1 MFRKMFKKINLFK
14 ESLRQ
19 LLQSRQKIS
28 VTSKKQCL
36 GLRLTALMMV
46 MLSNGCTDS
55 SKNIGTGE
63 LNPLSA
69 ELSID
74 SPVVL
79 GRALYL
85 DLNQNGMGAGD
96 ELIIPF
102 NRSVVL
108 KSTALSSLSLPVSG
122 DSFGSGASL
131 SAGPRDNEITVNLG
145 SGALLTIPQTFNQ
158 NNTSAGSASGVDIS
172 ASIAPGA
179 IESISGIDARA
190 SAPIDLMPGFF
201 NSNISLDESD
211 SYGLAL
217 GDLDGDTDLDM
228 VVANYDQPNRVYFNE
243 LNDVANTITDSG
255 QTLGNNQSTSVALG
269 DLDGDTDLDMVV
281 ANYNQPN
288 KIYFNNGAGMMTDS
302 AQSLGNGKS
311 FAVVLLD
318 IDNNGSLDIVFANA
332 DGESNRIFLNNGAG
346 VMSDSMQDL
355 GAFDTYGIA
364 VGDMDGDGSLDLAMA
379 NYNQGNKIYLN
390 NGAGIMID
398 SNQSLGSGKSFGVS
412 LGDIDGDT
420 DLDLLAANDSEANK
434 LYLNDGSGVMLDSGQ
449 SLGNARTVAIKLG
462 DIDGDG
468 DLDAV
473 AANAGNRNQGNRVY
487 VNDGAGIMEDSNQSL
502 GDYRSFDLALGDM
515 DGDGD
520 QDLVV
525 TNLSGDDGDTPP
537 TLYRNELY
545 FNSLANP

>member
-14 ESLRQ
+14 DSPRQ
-19 LLQSRQKIS
+19 LLKSRQKIS
-28 VTSKKQCL
+28 VLSKKHCL
-36 GLRLTALMMV
+36 RFRLGFRLAALMMI
-46 MLSNGCTDS
+46 MLGNGCTDS
-55 SKNIGTGE
+55 SKNIGSGE
-63 LNPLSA
+63 LNPLPA
-69 ELSID
+69 EVSIE

-96 ELIIPF
+96 QLIIPF

-108 KSTALSSLSLPVSG
+108 KSTALSSFSLPVSG

-131 SAGPRDNEITVNLG
+131 SAGPRENEITVNVG

-179 IESISGIDARA
+179 IESISGVDARA
-190 SAPIDLMPGFF
+190 SSPIDLMPGFF
-201 NSNISLDESD
+201 NSNILLDESE
-211 SYGLAL
+211 SYGL
-217 GDLDGDTDLDM
+217 
-228 VVANYDQPNRVYFNE
+228 
-243 LNDVANTITDSG
+243 
-255 QTLGNNQSTSVALG
+255 ALG

-288 KIYFNNGAGMMTDS
+288 KIYFNNGAGVMTDS

-346 VMSDSMQDL
+346 VMTDSMQDL

-364 VGDMDGDGSLDLAMA
+364 VGDIDGDGSLDLAMA

-390 NGAGIMID
+390 NGAGIMTD
-398 SNQSLGSGKSFGVS
+398 SSQSLGSGKSFGVS

-420 DLDLLAANDSEANK
+420 DLDLLVANDSEANK
-434 LYLNDGSGVMLDSGQ
+434 IYLNDGSGVMLDSGQ
-449 SLGNARTVAIKLG
+449 SLGNARTFAIKLG

-487 VNDGAGIMEDSNQSL
+487 VNDGAGVMEDSNQSL

-525 TNLSGDDGDTPP
+525 ANLSGDDGDTPP
-537 TLYRNELY
+537 TLHRNELY